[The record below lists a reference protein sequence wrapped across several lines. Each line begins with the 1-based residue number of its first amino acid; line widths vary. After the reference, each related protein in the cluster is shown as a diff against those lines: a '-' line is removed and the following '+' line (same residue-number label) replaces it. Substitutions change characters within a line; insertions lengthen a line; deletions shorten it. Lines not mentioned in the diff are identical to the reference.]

1 MAVII
6 KINLIPAIRDLK
18 NFNLRSLYKN
28 VGKDSVLLRKI
39 ETIEREWSLTLK
51 EIENIA
57 QRIASEGINPSL
69 LESARSVTTH
79 CEKIARMAGP
89 LLVEGGSFIPGPIG
103 IVCSLALAIA
113 DFAVG
118 NFFGGFM
125 NLLCCVPFAKA
136 GCKVLLPTLKKIVAD
151 ILKNPYVK
159 AAVKSGHNYFVQ
171 GVKNTSWITAKVKPE
186 AKHIYENM
194 MIKKSPTTIVPEGA
208 FLEITSRGRISPQ
221 NYSVTNYGINS
232 HSLLEITS
240 KGLIK

>member
-6 KINLIPAIRDLK
+6 KINLVPVIKDLK
-18 NFNLRSLYKN
+18 SFNLRSFFKN
-28 VGKDSVLLRKI
+28 AGKDSVLLHKI
-39 ETIEREWSLTLK
+39 EVIEREWSLALK
-51 EIENIA
+51 EIESLA
-57 QRIASEGINPSL
+57 QRIAAEGFNPSL
-69 LESARSVTTH
+69 LESARVVATH
-79 CEKIARMAGP
+79 CEIIARMAGP

-125 NLLCCVPFAKA
+125 NILCCVPFAKA

-151 ILKNPYVK
+151 LLKNPYVK
-159 AAVKSGHNYFVQ
+159 TAVRSGQNYFMQ

-186 AKHIYENM
+186 AKHICDNLM
-194 MIKKSPTTIVPEGA
+194 TKKSPTTKVQGGA
-208 FLEITSRGRISPQ
+208 FLEITSKGQISPQ
-221 NYSVTNYGINS
+221 KYSVTNYGINS

>member
-1 MAVII
+1 MAVVI
-6 KINLIPAIRDLK
+6 KINLVPAIRDLK
-18 NFNLRSLYKN
+18 NINLRSFFKN

-39 ETIEREWSLTLK
+39 EAIEREWSMTLK
-51 EIENIA
+51 EIENIT

-69 LESARSVTTH
+69 LESAQSVATH

-125 NLLCCVPFAKA
+125 NILCCVPFAKA
-136 GCKVLLPTLKKIVAD
+136 GCKILLPSLKKIVAD
-151 ILKNPYVK
+151 LLKNPYVK
-159 AAVKSGHNYFVQ
+159 TAVRSGNNYFMK
-171 GVKNTSWITAKVKPE
+171 GVKDTSWITAKVKPE

-194 MIKKSPTTIVPEGA
+194 MIKKSPTTKYSEGA
-208 FLEITSRGRISPQ
+208 FLEITSKGRISPQ
-221 NYSVTNYGINS
+221 KYSVTNYGIS
-232 HSLLEITS
+232 TRSLLEITS

>member
-18 NFNLRSLYKN
+18 NFNLRSLFKN

-69 LESARSVTTH
+69 LENARSVAMH
-79 CEKIARMAGP
+79 CEKIAKMVGP
-89 LLVEGGSFIPGPIG
+89 LLVEGGSFIPGPVG

-125 NLLCCVPFAKA
+125 NILCCVPFAKA

-151 ILKNPYVK
+151 LLKNPYVK
-159 AAVKSGHNYFVQ
+159 NAVRTGNAYLVK
-171 GVKNTSWITAKVKPE
+171 GVKDTSWITAKVKPE

-194 MIKKSPTTIVPEGA
+194 MIKKSPTTKVPEAA
-208 FLEITSRGRISPQ
+208 FLEITRKGHISPQ
-221 NYSVTNYGINS
+221 KYSVTNYGISS

-240 KGLIK
+240 RGLIK

>member
-1 MAVII
+1 MAVVI
-6 KINLIPAIRDLK
+6 KINLVPVVRELRS
-18 NFNLRSLYKN
+18 FNLRSFFTN

-39 ETIEREWSLTLK
+39 ETIEKEWSLVLK
-51 EIENIA
+51 EIEEIA
-57 QRIASEGINPSL
+57 QRIATECINPSL
-69 LESARSVTTH
+69 LESARSVATH
-79 CEKIARMAGP
+79 SERIARMAGP

-125 NLLCCVPFAKA
+125 NILCCVPFAKA
-136 GCKVLLPTLKKIVAD
+136 GCKVLLPTLKKTASD
-151 ILKNPYVK
+151 LLKNPYVK
-159 AAVKSGHNYFVQ
+159 NAVRMGNNYFVK
-171 GVKNTSWITAKVKPE
+171 GVKDTSWITAKVKPE

-194 MIKKSPTTIVPEGA
+194 MIKKSPTTKVSEGA
-208 FLEITSRGRISPQ
+208 FLEITSNGRISPRK
-221 NYSVTNYGINS
+221 YSVTNYGINS

>member
-1 MAVII
+1 M
-6 KINLIPAIRDLK
+6 
-18 NFNLRSLYKN
+18 
-28 VGKDSVLLRKI
+28 RKI

-151 ILKNPYVK
+151 ILKNPM
-159 AAVKSGHNYFVQ
+159 SRPQSSLG
-171 GVKNTSWITAKVKPE
+171 ITILFKVLKTP
-186 AKHIYENM
+186 ADNRKG
-194 MIKKSPTTIVPEGA
+194 KT
-208 FLEITSRGRISPQ
+208 RGKT
-221 NYSVTNYGINS
+221 Y
-232 HSLLEITS
+232 L
-240 KGLIK
+240 